1 MKHLILLSLLVA
13 GVSANTYADSC
24 VEMEGKYKSMPS
36 HADDLIAKRV
46 DFKLPSHT
54 LDRFQSRA
62 CAIVSFHVDGSGS
75 AHDMRVVAYSPSQGV
90 GRAALET
97 LRGYE
102 FVPGDYKGRLFVLML
117 NFKKFELK

>member
-1 MKHLILLSLLVA
+1 MKHIIFLSLLVA
-13 GVSANTYADSC
+13 GTNAYADSC
-24 VEMEGKYKSMPS
+24 VEMEAMYKSMPS
-36 HADDLIAKRV
+36 HADELIAKRV

-54 LDRFQSRA
+54 LERFQSRA
-62 CAIVSFHVDGSGS
+62 CAIVSFYVDGSGS
-75 AHDMRVVAYSPSQGV
+75 ANDLRVVAYSPSRGV

-117 NFKKFELK
+117 RFNRFELKD